1 MVWEE
6 WMNVAICVGD
16 IEMLDKAPSGF
27 AEPSHP
33 CGQYV
38 AAPLT
43 LIHINST
50 QSSRS
55 GQADLFLFQFVQ
67 RETKMARDSSVDRA
81 DARLHTS
88 MYSNS

>member
-1 MVWEE
+1 M
-6 WMNVAICVGD
+6 AICVGD
-16 IEMLDKAPSGF
+16 TEMQDKAPSGF

-50 QSSRS
+50 QSSRFGWAQLVS
-55 GQADLFLFQFVQ
+55 LPVCA
-67 RETKMARDSSVDRA
+67 A
-81 DARLHTS
+81 
-88 MYSNS
+88 